1 PIVIS
6 YTQLNRVTWTGV
18 HRVGRS
24 YDLCFLLRSCMQ
36 FGIRRQTSVVSSSL
50 DCLYSFPLNKS
61 EEEEP
66 QTLYFRSQG
75 STNMDLKQTA
85 SSRDYHDEFDS
96 IVSIMQL
103 SAEYGLSCFY
113 HCLEVEMQFRGFFW
127 KAARIGERLSPW
139 VAAGCFTMGVS
150 IIFF

>member
-1 PIVIS
+1 
-6 YTQLNRVTWTGV
+6 
-18 HRVGRS
+18 
-24 YDLCFLLRSCMQ
+24 MQ

-75 STNMDLKQTA
+75 STNMSALFNFHSFLTVVLLVICTCTFLK
-85 SSRDYHDEFDS
+85 
-96 IVSIMQL
+96 MQFP
-103 SAEYGLSCFY
+103 AI
-113 HCLEVEMQFRGFFW
+113 LEQKTGFRGFFW